1 MRILKRVLALALCI
15 AAVSTAGCQK
25 AAKTDNNDS
34 TEESRKTVSTADD
47 TVADGTVKYPE
58 FVNPLTGLGTETDVS
73 NKRPVSIMV
82 NNINISLPQEGI
94 CGADIMYECLAE
106 GGITRLMMIATE
118 YEKLPQFFEMLS
130 ELSEATDVN
139 FYFTI
144 SCDKEDLPVEIFD
157 YCEEM

>member
-1 MRILKRVLALALCI
+1 MIKLIIGNKGAGKTKRLIEQVHTCVEASEGNVVCVEKEPKLTYDI
-15 AAVSTAGCQK
+15 S
-25 AAKTDNNDS
+25 
-34 TEESRKTVSTADD
+34 SRARLL
-47 TVADGTVKYPE
+47 E
-58 FVNPLTGLGTETDVS
+58 TETYL
-73 NKRPVSIMV
+73 
-82 NNINISLPQEGI
+82 INGHKAFYGFLAGI
-94 CGADIMYECLAE
+94 CAGNYDVTDILVD
-106 GGITRLMMIATE
+106 ATFKIVGRE